1 MSVAGSYGETRWGRS
16 TCFNQ
21 RMGRCSD
28 VPAMLRL
35 LRHSFNLRKAK
46 RWTTFVVKVKSI
58 TGVAPKGRSAWL
70 YFRFNLSF
78 RDVEELM
85 AQRGID
91 VSYETIRCWTI
102 KFGPLIARR
111 LKKRRVPPT
120 GRWHL
125 DEMVCKIGGRRMYLW
140 RAVDDEGEVLDVVVQ
155 RRRDTEAAL
164 KLIKRLLRNQPVE
177 PESITTDG
185 LASYGAALEQLELR
199 HLHRPG
205 RLRDNNRVENS
216 HLPIRRRERQQQS
229 FKSQASA
236 QRFLTTH
243 AAIYNTFN
251 TQRHL
256 ISRSTLR
263 RLRAEADTAW
273 TAAVV

>member
-1 MSVAGSYGETRWGRS
+1 MKPLSFKRHRFPGE
-16 TCFNQ
+16 
-21 RMGRCSD
+21 
-28 VPAMLRL
+28 VI
-35 LRHSFNLRKAK
+35 RHA
-46 RWTTFVVKVKSI
+46 V
-58 TGVAPKGRSAWL
+58 WL

-155 RRRDTEAAL
+155 RQRDTEAAL
-164 KLIKRLLRNQPVE
+164 KLIRRLLRNQPVE
-177 PESITTDG
+177 PETITTDG
-185 LASYGAALEQLELR
+185 LASYGAALDQLELR

-216 HLPIRRRERQQQS
+216 HLPIRRRERQHQR

-243 AAIYNTFN
+243 AAIYTTFN
-251 TQRHL
+251 FQRHL
-256 ISRSTLR
+256 ISRPTLR
-263 RLRAEADTAW
+263 CFRAEANAAW
-273 TAAVV
+273 EAAVV